1 MGQKQTGITESKESY
16 KVVVGI
22 DFGSSGCGFAY
33 SFMNK
38 DKIYHCDIPG
48 ADVDKKVPTEIILD
62 NNNNVL
68 EFGAKCKEYLRRKGL
83 NSGHYFKG
91 IKMKL
96 YEKKTT
102 ITSINTNKK
111 LPLVLVIEKVLETL
125 INLCVDKLNQS
136 WNFFEESNIKWV
148 VTVPAIWG
156 DFEKGIMM
164 EACINLGLIDEDDD
178 KSLFFALEPEAASLY
193 CSKNDSI
200 RKELIEKGK
209 YYIICDLG
217 GGTGDIVTHLVG
229 NNCYLEEISKPC
241 GGGYGSNEIDKKI
254 FKRIIYE
261 LFGYEDFNSLKKKYD
276 ELKIREN
283 ENVIY
288 DSWCNLE
295 RDIKEFKEGSNLEK
309 INKKEKYPICCDVFK
324 LLFENAHSD
333 INVLVDK
340 YNNNL
345 TDNDLKLNVISS
357 NRWMIEFPYRII
369 NNYIDEQ
376 ANSICDEIR
385 NILSKSQKDIDKIM
399 LVGGYC
405 SNEVIVSKI
414 QQKLGGNFYYILPP
428 NPYLAIIEGAVLFGL
443 NPSIIQ
449 IRIAKYTIGIETR
462 NKWNDSIHS
471 KMGKKAFDEEHKV
484 WRCENCFS
492 KLIEV
497 DQKLKY
503 NESIGPFLFKMI
515 GPRKGPLNFYKSLN
529 PNPIFTSEKGVEKI
543 LVRELDAKKDY
554 PVGERDVKIYMKFGG
569 TYIDV
574 KAIHEKSGEFIK
586 INLNYN

>member
-1 MGQKQTGITESKESY
+1 MEEYINKY

-38 DKIYHCDIPG
+38 DKIYHCDISG

-102 ITSINTNKK
+102 ITSCNTNKE
-111 LPLVLVIEKVLETL
+111 LPLIVVIEKVLEKL
-125 INLCVDKLNQS
+125 KDLCIEQLNKS
-136 WNFFEESNIKWV
+136 WNFFEETNIKWV

-156 DFEKGIMM
+156 TFEKGIMM
-164 EACINLGLIDEDDD
+164 KACINLGLIDEDDD

-193 CSKNDSI
+193 CSINDSI
-200 RKELIEKGK
+200 RKEFIEKGK

-229 NNCYLEEISKPC
+229 SNCNLEEISKPC

-261 LFGYEDFNSLKKKYD
+261 LFGYEDYNSVKKKYD
-276 ELKIREN
+276 ELEIREDG
-283 ENVIY
+283 NVIY

-309 INKKEKYPICCDVFK
+309 INKKEKYPICCDVFQE
-324 LLFENAHSD
+324 LFENDDED
-333 INVLVDK
+333 INDLVDK
-340 YNNNL
+340 YNKNL
-345 TDNDLKLNVISS
+345 NDNELKLSVRSKKK
-357 NRWMIEFPYRII
+357 WVIEFPYKII
-369 NNYIDEQ
+369 NNYIEEQ

-385 NILSKSQKDIDKIM
+385 NILSNSKKDIDTIM
-399 LVGGYC
+399 FVGGYC

-414 QQKLGGNFYYILPP
+414 KQKLGDNFYYLQPS
-428 NPYLAIIEGAVLFGL
+428 NPCLAIMEGAVLFGL

-449 IRIAKYTIGIETR
+449 IRISKYTIGMGAR
-462 NKWNDSIHS
+462 NIWDDSIHS
-471 KMGKKAFDEEHKV
+471 IMGVSF
-484 WRCENCFS
+484 RS
-492 KLIEV
+492 
-497 DQKLKY
+497 
-503 NESIGPFLFKMI
+503 
-515 GPRKGPLNFYKSLN
+515 R
-529 PNPIFTSEKGVEKI
+529 
-543 LVRELDAKKDY
+543 
-554 PVGERDVKIYMKFGG
+554 
-569 TYIDV
+569 
-574 KAIHEKSGEFIK
+574 
-586 INLNYN
+586 